1 VGRHPVT
8 HQFHA
13 AIISK
18 RGLRVVL
25 WKGPAT
31 GATREIAL
39 TRLVAQV
46 EELGMDQ
53 MWWINTEYL
62 LDGESDGEPGGD
74 GDGDGSSA
82 GNDQQHSKKRK
93 NGNEAS
99 GKSVLKKQKSY
110 KPRTGGGGNGSIA
123 AGAVEEAVVPKR
135 PRKSTGI
142 RVKRRRLDHP
152 NTAHVVTGKK
162 LQGTDTVGPDIDND
176 TAMAKTPAKANS
188 TSWISTTVETHSS
201 THDIQG
207 VGGDSAIV
215 GTDTPTKGWTGRFGF
230 W

>member
-1 VGRHPVT
+1 
-8 HQFHA
+8 
-13 AIISK
+13 
-18 RGLRVVL
+18 LRS
-25 WKGPAT
+25 
-31 GATREIAL
+31 
-39 TRLVAQV
+39 LV
-46 EELGMDQ
+46 
-53 MWWINTEYL
+53 WIRCGGSTQYL

-82 GNDQQHSKKRK
+82 GNDQQHSKKPE

-99 GKSVLKKQKSY
+99 GESVLKKQKSY
-110 KPRTGGGGNGSIA
+110 KPSTGGGGNGSIA

-142 RVKRRRLDHP
+142 KVKRGRPDHP
-152 NTAHVVTGKK
+152 NTAHVVTGTK

-176 TAMAKTPAKANS
+176 TA
-188 TSWISTTVETHSS
+188 
-201 THDIQG
+201 IQG
-207 VGGDSAIV
+207 VEGDPAIV